1 MSIWIDHSTE
11 SLRHC
16 AEQGEPTKSHRLMM
30 RRLRKTLLIAS
41 LGFVPVLAAWA
52 VEGDLNSLL
61 KNSPFESGASTTGT
75 KSNEPLE
82 FRGVLTESGVAYF
95 SIYETSTSRSAWV
108 RLNEDSSRDYTAKRY
123 DWANRQLTIE
133 YQGRDLVLSLAA
145 DSSPAPIATPAVTT
159 PTSAGSTAAKPT
171 ISEAQKL
178 NNIAAEIKRRRALRQ
193 QAIEQTKVKQ

>member
-1 MSIWIDHSTE
+1 
-11 SLRHC
+11 
-16 AEQGEPTKSHRLMM
+16 MM
-30 RRLRKTLLIAS
+30 RCAPRFLLLAL
-41 LGFVPVLAAWA
+41 LGSMPAVVTSA

-61 KNSPFESGASTTGT
+61 NNSPFGSGSRSANDSQ
-75 KSNEPLE
+75 SNEPLE

-123 DWANRQLTIE
+123 DWENRQLTIE

-145 DSSPAPIATPAVTT
+145 DSSPGPIATPVAAVAPTGTT
-159 PTSAGSTAAKPT
+159 ASKPT

-178 NNIAAEIKRRRALRQ
+178 NNIAAEIKRRRVLRQ
-193 QAIEQTKVKQ
+193 QSIEQTKRKQ